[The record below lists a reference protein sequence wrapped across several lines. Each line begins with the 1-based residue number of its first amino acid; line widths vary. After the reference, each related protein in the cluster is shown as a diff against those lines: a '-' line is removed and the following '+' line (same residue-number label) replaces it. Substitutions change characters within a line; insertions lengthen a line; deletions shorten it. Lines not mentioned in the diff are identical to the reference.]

1 MSVQGFAH
9 NLVALRGQVK
19 VIVHVLVGDATIG
32 VDETWVYVEERGVG
46 KGQHSLLD

>member
-19 VIVHVLVGDATIG
+19 VIVHVLVGDAAVG
-32 VDETWVYVEERGVG
+32 MDKAWVYIEERGVR
-46 KGQHSLLD
+46 KG